1 MLFWIRSGQTTHDKL
16 NTLFTLLLRT
26 CYKFSFAETFE
37 LSRETAGYCQYET
50 TKACY
55 EQNNN
60 IVLIFSLDNKKIN
73 YLFIQDDTVKFLQ
86 HFFQKNVQGVFC
98 VYKKMTRSYVLKSII
113 CYVITLNSVS
123 IEKLREKFSCH
134 KNSFQEIHK
143 LLKTTNHVRREP
155 TYQNNKPIRLEKMPC
170 NIFVNVGSSHRA
182 DIMLQFATFQK
193 AVIFLIRKIECC
205 MRAFHW
211 LSVLSRDTQEKN
223 NVKMYGTIDL

>member
-155 TYQNNKPIRLEKMPC
+155 LPKQTHPSRKNALQHFCECGIFTSCRYHVAIC
-170 NIFVNVGSSHRA
+170 NISKSRHFPYKENRMLHARFSLVIGFV
-182 DIMLQFATFQK
+182 T
-193 AVIFLIRKIECC
+193 
-205 MRAFHW
+205 
-211 LSVLSRDTQEKN
+211 
-223 NVKMYGTIDL
+223 